1 MIAPHDR
8 AVQPATPSDV
18 PALPARG
25 LLGHLPAM
33 AAAPHSF
40 PVAALQAHGGIV
52 ALRVGPRR
60 VVALGRPDL
69 AREVLVARADR
80 YPRGRINRNLG
91 AVIGDG
97 LLATEGELWRG
108 RRRRMQ
114 PAFRADRLEPLA
126 AATAAVM
133 QATLDRWAG
142 LAAADQPVDA
152 AAESQRIAMRV
163 IGRVLLSTE
172 IEAAQGREFAAA
184 VQACLAQLMRRN
196 WSLVR
201 WPLWVPVPVN
211 RAVNATRG
219 TLEAFLGVELDRRL
233 AGLEAEPEDLLAA
246 VIRGR
251 PEDPPLSRT
260 ALLNELKT
268 LFAAGF
274 ETTATALT
282 WLLYL
287 LARHP
292 AVAEALR
299 EESAP
304 VLGGRAP
311 LPADLP
317 RLPLAAAV
325 VEEAMRL
332 YPPVYNM
339 GRDCAAEDELGG
351 FRIRRG
357 TTMLISILA
366 IHRCPA
372 CWEAPEEFRPD
383 RFLGQGAAARR
394 NLLPYAWGR
403 HQCIGNHFADLELV
417 VALLSIVQRFRL
429 DPLEAA
435 PAGLRGRTT
444 LVPDRAILL
453 RLVPRA
459 CG

>member
-1 MIAPHDR
+1 MTR
-8 AVQPATPSDV
+8 ARALADA
-18 PALPARG
+18 ALPDLPVLPG
-25 LLGHLPAM
+25 GGVLGHLRAM

-40 PVAALQAHGGIV
+40 PATALQAHDGIV
-52 ALRVGPRR
+52 ALRLGPRR
-60 VVALGRPDL
+60 IAAIGRPDL
-69 AREVLVARADR
+69 AREVLVTRADR

-97 LLATEGELWRG
+97 LLATEGDLWRA

-114 PAFRADRLEPLA
+114 PSFRADRLGPVA
-126 AATAAVM
+126 AATEAAVA
-133 QATLDRWAG
+133 ATTRRWTDGAPIDAG
-142 LAAADQPVDA
+142 REA
-152 AAESQRIAMRV
+152 QRIAMRV
-163 IGRVLLSTE
+163 IGRVLLS
-172 IEAAQGREFAAA
+172 IDIADGQGGAFADA

-211 RAVNATRG
+211 RAVNATRR
-219 TLEAFLGVELDRRL
+219 TLEEFLGIELDRRL
-233 AGLEAEPEDLLAA
+233 AGAPQPDDLLAA
-246 VIRGR
+246 LIRGR
-251 PEDPPLSRT
+251 PEDPPLPRA

-282 WLLYL
+282 WLLHL

-299 EESAP
+299 EEAAP

-311 LPADLP
+311 LPGDLP

-339 GRDCAAEDELGG
+339 GRDCAAEDALGG
-351 FRIRRG
+351 YRIPRG
-357 TTMLISILA
+357 TTVLVSIFG
-366 IHRCPA
+366 IHRNPA
-372 CWEAPEEFRPD
+372 LWDAPEEFRPG
-383 RFLGQGAAARR
+383 RFLGAGAAARR

-417 VALLSIVQRFRL
+417 VALLHIVQRVRL
-429 DPLEAA
+429 DPLETA
-435 PAGLRGRTT
+435 PVGLRGRTT
-444 LVPDRAILL
+444 LVPDRPIRL
-453 RLVPRA
+453 RPVPQR
-459 CG
+459 